1 MEDTNA
7 GKKIATMNVDQA
19 KEWFIGNKGSEFII
33 LDVRQPEEYRS
44 GHLPGAVFIPL
55 PDLINKVGELDHSK
69 PIIAYCRSGNRSR
82 AAAAFLLSYGFSKVY
97 SMDGG
102 ITAWNGQVAT
112 GSYNEGLSMLE
123 GRETAEELISLAMAL
138 EEGSR
143 MFYVNVEELTLDTEA
158 KNVLKTIAEAEEKH
172 KTQILQAYKLITGE
186 NLTDDILNREPLS
199 RIMEGGVRIDEV
211 VSFLKSPDKTL
222 LDILEVSMQLE
233 INSLDLYIKILR
245 NIEDAGAKKV
255 FDILIEEEKNHLS
268 KLGKLLG
275 ERIT

>member
-55 PDLINKVGELDHSK
+55 PDLMNKVGGLDHAK

-82 AAAAFLLSYGFSKVY
+82 AAAAFLLIYGFSKVY

-112 GSYNEGLSMLE
+112 GSYKEGLSMLE

-199 RIMEGGVRIDEV
+199 GIMEGGVRIDEV
-211 VSFLKSPDKTL
+211 VSFLKGPDKTL

>member
-7 GKKIATMNVDQA
+7 GKKIETMNVDQA

-55 PDLINKVGELDHSK
+55 PDLINKVGELDHAK

-172 KTQILQAYKLITGE
+172 KTQILHAYKLITGE
-186 NLTDDILNREPLS
+186 NLTDDILNREPL
-199 RIMEGGVRIDEV
+199 RGIMEGGVRIDEV
-211 VSFLKSPDKTL
+211 VSFLKGPDKTL

-245 NIEDAGAKKV
+245 NIEDAEAKKV

>member
-7 GKKIATMNVDQA
+7 GRKIETMNVDQA

-55 PDLINKVGELDHSK
+55 PDLINKVGELDHAK

-82 AAAAFLLSYGFSKVY
+82 AAAAFLLIYGFSKVY

-186 NLTDDILNREPLS
+186 NLTDDILNREPL
-199 RIMEGGVRIDEV
+199 RGIMEGGVRIDEV
-211 VSFLKSPDKTL
+211 VSFLKGPDKTL

>member
-7 GKKIATMNVDQA
+7 GKKIETMNVDQA

-55 PDLINKVGELDHSK
+55 PDLINKVGGLDHAK

-82 AAAAFLLSYGFSKVY
+82 AAAAFLLIYGFSKVY

-186 NLTDDILNREPLS
+186 NLTDDILNREPL
-199 RIMEGGVRIDEV
+199 RGIMEGGVRIDEV
-211 VSFLKSPDKTL
+211 VSFLKGPDKTL

>member
-7 GKKIATMNVDQA
+7 GKKIETMNVDQA

-55 PDLINKVGELDHSK
+55 PDLINKVGELDHAK

-82 AAAAFLLSYGFSKVY
+82 AAAAFLLSDGFSKVY

-186 NLTDDILNREPLS
+186 NLTNDILNREPL
-199 RIMEGGVRIDEV
+199 RGIMEGGVRIDEV
-211 VSFLKSPDKTL
+211 VSFLKGPDKTL

-245 NIEDAGAKKV
+245 TIEDAGAKKV
-255 FDILIEEEKNHLS
+255 FD
-268 KLGKLLG
+268 
-275 ERIT
+275 

>member
-7 GKKIATMNVDQA
+7 GKKIETMNVDQA

-55 PDLINKVGELDHSK
+55 PDLINKVGGLDHAK

-143 MFYVNVEELTLDTEA
+143 IFYVNVEELTLDTEA

-186 NLTDDILNREPLS
+186 NLTDDILNREPL
-199 RIMEGGVRIDEV
+199 RGIMEGGVRIDEV
-211 VSFLKSPDKTL
+211 VSFLKGPDKTL

>member
-55 PDLINKVGELDHSK
+55 PDLINKVGGLDHAK

-199 RIMEGGVRIDEV
+199 GIMEGGVRIDEV
-211 VSFLKSPDKTL
+211 VSFLKGSDKTL

>member
-7 GKKIATMNVDQA
+7 GKKIETMNVEQA
-19 KEWFIGNKGSEFII
+19 KEWFIGNKGSEFVI

-55 PDLINKVGELDHSK
+55 PDLINKVGGLDHAK

-199 RIMEGGVRIDEV
+199 GIMEGGVRIDEV
-211 VSFLKSPDKTL
+211 VSFLKGSDKTL

>member
-7 GKKIATMNVDQA
+7 GKKIETMNVDQA
-19 KEWFIGNKGSEFII
+19 KEWFIGNKGSEFVI

-44 GHLPGAVFIPL
+44 GRLPGAVFIPL
-55 PDLINKVGELDHSK
+55 PDLINKVGELDHAK

-82 AAAAFLLSYGFSKVY
+82 AAAAFLLIYGFSKVY

-199 RIMEGGVRIDEV
+199 GIMEGGVRIDEV
-211 VSFLKSPDKTL
+211 VSFLKGSDKTL

>member
-1 MEDTNA
+1 MDDTNA
-7 GKKIATMNVDQA
+7 GKKIETMNVDQA

-55 PDLINKVGELDHSK
+55 PDLINKVGELDHAK

-112 GSYNEGLSMLE
+112 GSYKEGLSMLE

-143 MFYVNVEELTLDTEA
+143 IFYVNVEELTLDTEA

-186 NLTDDILNREPLS
+186 NLTDDILNREPL
-199 RIMEGGVRIDEV
+199 RGIMEGGVRIDEA
-211 VSFLKSPDKTL
+211 VSFLKGPDKTL

>member
-7 GKKIATMNVDQA
+7 GKKIETMNVDQA

-55 PDLINKVGELDHSK
+55 PDLINKVGGLDHAK

-82 AAAAFLLSYGFSKVY
+82 AAAAFLIIYGFSKVY

-199 RIMEGGVRIDEV
+199 GIMEGGVRIDEV
-211 VSFLKSPDKTL
+211 VSFLKGPDKTL

-233 INSLDLYIKILR
+233 INALDLYIKILR

>member
-7 GKKIATMNVDQA
+7 GKKIETMNVDQA

-82 AAAAFLLSYGFSKVY
+82 AAAAFLLIYGFSKVY

-102 ITAWNGQVAT
+102 ITASNGQVAT

-143 MFYVNVEELTLDTEA
+143 IFYVNVEELTLDTEA

-186 NLTDDILNREPLS
+186 NLTDDILNREPL
-199 RIMEGGVRIDEV
+199 RGIMEGGVRIDEV
-211 VSFLKSPDKTL
+211 VSFLKGPDKTL

-233 INSLDLYIKILR
+233 INSLDLYI
-245 NIEDAGAKKV
+245 
-255 FDILIEEEKNHLS
+255 
-268 KLGKLLG
+268 
-275 ERIT
+275 

>member
-7 GKKIATMNVDQA
+7 GKKIETMNVDQA

-55 PDLINKVGELDHSK
+55 PDLINKVGGLDHAK

-82 AAAAFLLSYGFSKVY
+82 AAAAFLLIYGFSKVY

-199 RIMEGGVRIDEV
+199 GIMEGGVRIDEV
-211 VSFLKSPDKTL
+211 VSFLKGSDKTL

-245 NIEDAGAKKV
+245 TIEDAGAKKV

>member
-7 GKKIATMNVDQA
+7 GKKIETMNVDQA
-19 KEWFIGNKGSEFII
+19 KEWLIGNKGSEFII

-199 RIMEGGVRIDEV
+199 GIMEGGVRIDEV
-211 VSFLKSPDKTL
+211 VSFLKGSDKTL

>member
-7 GKKIATMNVDQA
+7 GRKIETMNVDQA

-55 PDLINKVGELDHSK
+55 PDLINKVGELDHAK

-82 AAAAFLLSYGFSKVY
+82 AAAAFLLSDGFSKVY

-186 NLTDDILNREPLS
+186 NLTDDILNREPL
-199 RIMEGGVRIDEV
+199 RGIMEGGVRIDEV
-211 VSFLKSPDKTL
+211 VSFLKGPDKTL

-245 NIEDAGAKKV
+245 TIEDAGAKKV

>member
-55 PDLINKVGELDHSK
+55 PDLINKVGGLDHAK

-82 AAAAFLLSYGFSKVY
+82 AAAAFLLIYGFSKVY

-143 MFYVNVEELTLDTEA
+143 IFYVNVEELTLDTEA

-186 NLTDDILNREPLS
+186 NLTDDILNREPL
-199 RIMEGGVRIDEV
+199 RGIMEGGVRIDEV

>member
-1 MEDTNA
+1 
-7 GKKIATMNVDQA
+7 MNVEQA
-19 KEWFIGNKGSEFII
+19 KEWFIGNKGSEFVI

-55 PDLINKVGELDHSK
+55 PDLINKVGGLDHAK

-82 AAAAFLLSYGFSKVY
+82 AAAAFLLIYGFSKVY

-199 RIMEGGVRIDEV
+199 GIMEGGVRIDEV
-211 VSFLKSPDKTL
+211 VSFLKGSDKTL

>member
-7 GKKIATMNVDQA
+7 GRKIETMNVDQA

-55 PDLINKVGELDHSK
+55 PDLINKVGELDHAK

-82 AAAAFLLSYGFSKVY
+82 AAAAFLLIYGFSKVY

-199 RIMEGGVRIDEV
+199 GIMEGGVRIDEV
-211 VSFLKSPDKTL
+211 VSFLKGPDKTL

-275 ERIT
+275 ERAT

>member
-7 GKKIATMNVDQA
+7 GKKIETMNVEQA

-55 PDLINKVGELDHSK
+55 PDLINKVGGLDHAK

-82 AAAAFLLSYGFSKVY
+82 AAAAFLLSDGFSKVY

-143 MFYVNVEELTLDTEA
+143 IFYVNVEELTLDTEA

-199 RIMEGGVRIDEV
+199 GIMEGGVRIDEV
-211 VSFLKSPDKTL
+211 VSFLKGSDKTL

>member
-7 GKKIATMNVDQA
+7 GKKIETMNVDQA

-55 PDLINKVGELDHSK
+55 PDLINKVGGLDHAK

-82 AAAAFLLSYGFSKVY
+82 AAAAFLLIYGFSKVY

-143 MFYVNVEELTLDTEA
+143 IFYVNVEELTLDTEA

-199 RIMEGGVRIDEV
+199 GIMEGGVRIDEV
-211 VSFLKSPDKTL
+211 VSFLKGSDKTL

>member
-7 GKKIATMNVDQA
+7 GKKIETMNVDQA

-55 PDLINKVGELDHSK
+55 PDLINKVGGLDHAK

-82 AAAAFLLSYGFSKVY
+82 AAAAFLLIYGFSKVY

-199 RIMEGGVRIDEV
+199 GIMEGGVRIDEV
-211 VSFLKSPDKTL
+211 VSFLKGPDKTL

>member
-7 GKKIATMNVDQA
+7 GKKIETMNVDQA

-55 PDLINKVGELDHSK
+55 PDLINKVGELDHAK

-123 GRETAEELISLAMAL
+123 DRETAEELISLAMAL

-172 KTQILQAYKLITGE
+172 KTQILQAYKLITGK

-211 VSFLKSPDKTL
+211 VSFLKGPDKTL

-255 FDILIEEEKNHLS
+255 FNILIEEEKNHLS

>member
-7 GKKIATMNVDQA
+7 GNKIETMNVAQA
-19 KEWFIGNKGSEFII
+19 KEWFIVNKGSEFII

-55 PDLINKVGELDHSK
+55 PDLINKVGELDHTK

-82 AAAAFLLSYGFSKVY
+82 AAAAFLLSDGFSKVY

-143 MFYVNVEELTLDTEA
+143 MFYVNVEELTFDTEA
-158 KNVLKTIAEAEEKH
+158 KNVLKTIEESEEKH
-172 KTQILQAYKLITGE
+172 KTQILQTYKLITGE
-186 NLTDDILNREPLS
+186 NLTDDILNREPL
-199 RIMEGGVRIDEV
+199 RGIMEGGVRINEV
-211 VSFLKSPDKTL
+211 VSFLKGPDKTL

>member
-7 GKKIATMNVDQA
+7 GKKIETMNVDQA

-55 PDLINKVGELDHSK
+55 PDLINKVGELDHAK

-82 AAAAFLLSYGFSKVY
+82 AAAAFLLSDGFSKVY

-199 RIMEGGVRIDEV
+199 GIMEGGVRIDEV
-211 VSFLKSPDKTL
+211 VSFLKGPDKTL

>member
-7 GKKIATMNVDQA
+7 GKKIETMNVDQA

-55 PDLINKVGELDHSK
+55 PDLINKVGGLDHAK

-82 AAAAFLLSYGFSKVY
+82 AAAAFLLIYGFSKVY

-186 NLTDDILNREPLS
+186 NLTDDILNREPL
-199 RIMEGGVRIDEV
+199 RGIMEGGVRIDEV
-211 VSFLKSPDKTL
+211 VSFLKGSDKTL

>member
-7 GKKIATMNVDQA
+7 GKKIETMNVDQA

-55 PDLINKVGELDHSK
+55 PDLINKVGGLDHAK

-172 KTQILQAYKLITGE
+172 KTQILHAYKLITGE
-186 NLTDDILNREPLS
+186 NLTDDILNREPL
-199 RIMEGGVRIDEV
+199 RGIMEGGVRIDEV
-211 VSFLKSPDKTL
+211 VSFLKGPDKTL

-245 NIEDAGAKKV
+245 NIEDSGAEKV